1 MNLSHGLMLCGTSVL
16 GVLGAMHLLYTYHG
30 NKLQPRDPAL
40 RAAMERS
47 WFVITRETTV
57 WRAVKGFHATHSLG
71 AIGLALVY
79 GHLALAQPQALE
91 GSPFLAGLGLAL
103 LLAYLVLARRYFFSI
118 PFRGIALA
126 CALYALGWAL
136 Q

>member
-1 MNLSHGLMLCGTSVL
+1 MDLPHGLMLAGTSVL
-16 GVLGAMHLLYTYHG
+16 GMLGAVHLLYTYHG

-47 WFVITRETTV
+47 WFFITRETTV

-79 GHLALAQPQALE
+79 GHLALAQPQVLAV
-91 GSPFLAGLGLAL
+91 SPFLSGLGLAL
-103 LLAYLVLARRYFFSI
+103 LLAYLVLAWRYFFSI

>member
-1 MNLSHGLMLCGTSVL
+1 MDLAHGLMLCGTSVL
-16 GVLGAMHLLYTYHG
+16 GALGAVHLLYTFRG

-79 GHLALAQPQALE
+79 GHLALVQPQALV
-91 GSPFLAGLGLAL
+91 GSPFLTGLGLAL
-103 LLAYLVLARRYFFSI
+103 LLAYLALAWRYFFSI

-126 CALYALGWAL
+126 CALYALGWVL